1 MFFSLWAVFL
11 YASWKKKKLKLEEEG
26 GDMKSAFWYFISD
39 IVFIPDLFAF
49 LFHFCDTGYLLVQ
62 MGEKESLD

>member
-1 MFFSLWAVFL
+1 MHLL
-11 YASWKKKKLKLEEEG
+11 EKKIEIRRGKSFKG
-26 GDMKSAFWYFISD
+26 GDIKSAFWYFISD
-39 IVFIPDLFAF
+39 IVFIPDLFVF